1 MLRFGFRH
9 LAKFEEKDRESKTFA
24 FSFLEL
30 MEEDGTT
37 IRDGSHELC
46 VYKVSL

>member
-1 MLRFGFRH
+1 MIRFGFRH

-24 FSFLEL
+24 FSFLE
-30 MEEDGTT
+30 MMQEDGTT

-46 VYKVSL
+46 VYKV